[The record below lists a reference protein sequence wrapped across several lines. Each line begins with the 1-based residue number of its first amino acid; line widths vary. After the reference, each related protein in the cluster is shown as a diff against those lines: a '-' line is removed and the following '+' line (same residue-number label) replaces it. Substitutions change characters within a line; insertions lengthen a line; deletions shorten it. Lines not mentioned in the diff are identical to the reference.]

1 MVVALLYIQQK
12 LKIDYLSL
20 SIEANQFRDLQKI
33 KLQKRSLSKY
43 SDVWFSTPY
52 SEDYCNLLQIKRI
65 KQLEKKV

>member
-20 SIEANQFRDLQKI
+20 SIEANQFRDLQKR

-43 SDVWFSTPY
+43 QMSGLAHPILKITGTSY
-52 SEDYCNLLQIKRI
+52 K
-65 KQLEKKV
+65 